1 MKTTFG
7 FGPLQYRGFGAAFLY
22 LEAGGY
28 EPSYDEVSFAPFY
41 PDASQ
46 RVLAIEFHGRGT
58 ICVVKTE
65 VLLKLAREQG
75 ATDIEW
81 GQWKA
86 HAFEARPGDLVVR
99 WVSGHRL
106 FCVCPSGSGN
116 EATRIDVY
124 DFSPRASGRE
134 SETTGRGRRVWPS
147 AQGYPSWDGTVISGE
162 GTCDTL
168 ALLEVNVLRS
178 PDLTQC

>member
-1 MKTTFG
+1 MQTTFG
-7 FGPLQYRGFGAAFLY
+7 LGPLKYPGLGAAFLH
-22 LEAGGY
+22 LESGGY
-28 EPSYDEVSFAPFY
+28 EPSHDEVSFAPFY

-46 RVLAIEFHGRGT
+46 RVLAIEFCARGT

-75 ATDIEW
+75 GTDIEW

-86 HAFEARPGDLVVR
+86 HAFEVRPGNLVAR

-106 FCVCPSGSGN
+106 FCVSPSGSGG

-124 DFSPRASGRE
+124 DFGARAPGRE
-134 SETTGRGRRVWPS
+134 SETTDRGRRVRPS
-147 AQGYPSWDGTVISGE
+147 AQGYPSWDASVVSGE

-168 ALLEVNVLRS
+168 VLRVNALRS
-178 PDLTQC
+178 PDLTQN